1 MAQFTYFFRKP
12 FRFVNHRKRSIK
24 KCKISQQIFDNSFQ
38 ASSLSPTLENVLF
51 SGNIEREHWPEIG
64 RGGLIL
70 QNKFSLPV
78 FISVKCIILLY
89 MDYLILAC
97 ENDFTYENSRQVSY
111 KVRQHATE
119 IKLLR

>member
-1 MAQFTYFFRKP
+1 M
-12 FRFVNHRKRSIK
+12 NHRKRSIK
-24 KCKISQQIFDNSFQ
+24 KCKISHQIFDNSFQ